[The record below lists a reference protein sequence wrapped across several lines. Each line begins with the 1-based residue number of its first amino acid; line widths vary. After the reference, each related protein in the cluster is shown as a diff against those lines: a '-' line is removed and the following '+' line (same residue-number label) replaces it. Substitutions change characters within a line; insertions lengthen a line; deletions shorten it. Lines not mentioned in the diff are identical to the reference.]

1 MRAIQEEPLQV
12 LEEIIVGHESDSDS
26 EDEPHVDDSNDIST
40 YLSGDFVDS
49 SETASEEL
57 DNIYHQLNSFH
68 SSLSC
73 ENLPEIVPHDCIF
86 PIPSLINIFHHLTL
100 AHDFLRQI
108 EMSSASEPLEPSL
121 STVDPFPD
129 ISRGGASHASFQ
141 PRAENF
147 LSELSKL
154 PEKLKETFRFSFN
167 FPRNV
172 QTLTGTRL
180 KQLARVI
187 EAVLLEICES
197 FSPGNPVYALQL
209 AARRNSDFSELFRNV
224 ILSNEQIGHVQIQE
238 LLSSV
243 KVDRCLFSFR

>member
-1 MRAIQEEPLQV
+1 MTFSDKLKCLPLPNLWNLLCQ
-12 LEEIIVGHESDSDS
+12 
-26 EDEPHVDDSNDIST
+26 
-40 YLSGDFVDS
+40 LS
-49 SETASEEL
+49 
-57 DNIYHQLNSFH
+57 I
-68 SSLSC
+68 LSQTS
-73 ENLPEIVPHDCIF
+73 V
-86 PIPSLINIFHHLTL
+86 
-100 AHDFLRQI
+100 R
-108 EMSSASEPLEPSL
+108 
-121 STVDPFPD
+121 
-129 ISRGGASHASFQ
+129 RGGASHASFQ